1 MSARDPRLV
10 EAVAGW
16 PIRPDGVLTEI
27 RTLPGAGVVHAWRV
41 LRLLEIWS
49 ASPVPVPVAFDRRG
63 TKQLEISILHAD
75 YDEGIRNPLAVL
87 ARLLT
92 PRVKPD
98 PVRLG
103 WACLCVAEWA
113 ISDGGAPETARS
125 FIYAAARITG
135 LDSYMA
141 LARAAAASEWQPPT
155 DGGPS

>member
-1 MSARDPRLV
+1 MTARGPRV
-10 EAVAGW
+10 MEAVAGW

-41 LRLLEIWS
+41 LRLLEVWS
-49 ASPVPVPVAFDRRG
+49 ASPVPVAFDRRG
-63 TKQLEISILHAD
+63 TKQLETSILNAD

-98 PVRLG
+98 PARLG

-135 LDSYMA
+135 LNSYMA
-141 LARAAAASEWQPPT
+141 LARAATATEWQTPT
-155 DGGPS
+155 DGGSS